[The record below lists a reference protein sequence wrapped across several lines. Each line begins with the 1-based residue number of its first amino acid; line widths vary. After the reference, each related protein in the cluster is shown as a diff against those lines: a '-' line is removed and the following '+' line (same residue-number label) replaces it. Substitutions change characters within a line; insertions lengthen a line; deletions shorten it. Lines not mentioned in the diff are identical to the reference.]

1 MLQSMGSQSSWGWTE
16 KLNNILYLKADSYT
30 TGISTLLPWH
40 SLIDPQTTLNE

>member
-1 MLQSMGSQSSWGWTE
+1 MLQSMGSQSPCSCTE
-16 KLNNILYLKADSYT
+16 QLNNILYLKAYSYT